1 MVPRVGCG
9 QAEQQ
14 ADQRRLAGAVGAEEA
29 ERDTGRDEQVD
40 AVERQARAEGL
51 AETAG
56 LDGHGAGVGGSGE
69 GHGRDGARRAAR
81 AHGALGGT
89 RSGAAG

>member
-69 GHGRDGARRAAR
+69 GHGRDGARARGPRAW
-81 AHGALGGT
+81 GAGRNG
-89 RSGAAG
+89 SGAAG